1 MPFDISQA
9 SLLRRCAVK
18 LLVSS
23 VAVAV
28 AGGGPKAALA
38 AVGSADDRPNAA
50 ADSTISAPVFDPADD
65 GWFDLSTFMDKP
77 YGFLPMVS
85 PITEPAVG
93 YGVWGGPTFISKP
106 SGQAEAGF
114 GRPNISFVGGAWTEN
129 DTWAACASDDRQ
141 WLDERLQTFV
151 GLVYA
156 SINLKFYGVGE
167 DALLKDDPLSYNL
180 RPVGGLVRGKY
191 RLGQSCFWV
200 GLGYQ
205 WVETV
210 SEIDVPDTYPRLHD
224 IRRDSRVGGLLPL
237 LNYDSRDNIFTPMWG
252 TNVELSAGLFSTALG
267 GDADFQTVNLTIIRY
282 VSPHPRLT
290 VGLRGDGIA
299 SFGDVP
305 FYLLPS
311 VSLRG
316 APAMRYQ
323 GEDVA
328 QGELELRW
336 QFWKRFSLIGFGGYG
351 GAWNDFERL
360 ENEVTVPTV
369 GTGFRYELARRYG
382 VHAGVDVAWGPDDV
396 AIYVQFGN
404 AWMWK

>member
-1 MPFDISQA
+1 MPFNDSQA
-9 SLLRRCAVK
+9 PLRRRCAVK

-23 VAVAV
+23 VAVAL
-28 AGGGPKAALA
+28 AGGAHEAALA
-38 AVGSADDRPNAA
+38 AVGAAADRPDAA
-50 ADSTISAPVFDPADD
+50 ADSTLSAPLIDPADD

-106 SGQAEAGF
+106 AGQAEAGF
-114 GRPNISFVGGAWTEN
+114 GRPNITFGGGAGTEN

-210 SEIDVPDTYPRLHD
+210 SEFDVPAAYPRLRD
-224 IRRDSRVGGLLPL
+224 IRRASRAGGVLPL
-237 LNYDSRDNIFTPMWG
+237 LNYDSRDNIFTPMRG
-252 TNVELSAGLFSTALG
+252 TNVELSAGLCSTA
-267 GDADFQTVNLTIIRY
+267 
-282 VSPHPRLT
+282 
-290 VGLRGDGIA
+290 
-299 SFGDVP
+299 
-305 FYLLPS
+305 
-311 VSLRG
+311 G
-316 APAMRYQ
+316 AAMRI
-323 GEDVA
+323 
-328 QGELELRW
+328 
-336 QFWKRFSLIGFGGYG
+336 S
-351 GAWNDFERL
+351 
-360 ENEVTVPTV
+360 
-369 GTGFRYELARRYG
+369 RRST
-382 VHAGVDVAWGPDDV
+382 
-396 AIYVQFGN
+396 
-404 AWMWK
+404 